1 MKPINEM
8 KMSFE
13 SRSCNESFARSAV
26 AAFVAVLDPNVEEIS
41 DIKTA
46 VSEAVTNCIV
56 HGYKN
61 EIGIIYIHVKIFE
74 GAKIHICIKDK
85 GCGIVDIKKAMEPLY
100 TSCETGERAGLGFSI
115 MESFMDKIRVRSKTG
130 KGTSVTLEK
139 YIVSK
144 GK

>member
-26 AAFVAVLDPNVEEIS
+26 AAFVAVLDPNVEELS

-74 GAKIHICIKDK
+74 GAKICICIKDK
-85 GCGIVDIKKAMEPLY
+85 GCGISDIKKAMEPLY

-139 YIVSK
+139 SIVSK

>member
-8 KMSFE
+8 KLSFE

-26 AAFVAVLDPNVEEIS
+26 AAFVSVLDPNVEELS
-41 DIKTA
+41 DIRTA

-56 HGYKN
+56 HGYKDG
-61 EIGIIYIHVKIFE
+61 IGTVYIHVKIFE
-74 GAKIHICIKDK
+74 GAKISINIKDR
-85 GCGIVDIKKAMEPLY
+85 GCGIADLKKAMEPLY

-115 MESFMDKIRVRSKTG
+115 MESFMDKLKVRLKPQ

-139 YIVSK
+139 FIVSK